1 MARTVVHSGAML
13 SPCHS
18 TSSSDDAP
26 SVSTSHNQRCQPYP
40 RASHHH
46 AIRNANARDAID
58 ARAADSVKEDA
69 AAITTPDTNRSVS
82 TLTGAATSANRIAA
96 IIAANLAKR
105 AIPTNRPASS
115 IAPKSQITVVQE
127 SGSPSSCRATANHS
141 MPHSLAE
148 PADGVGL
155 PANADGSK
163 EDEDDGLDTIY
174 ILSKKDDAIIHK
186 YLPAWKKLSK
196 ARNDK
201 AQHALVCKVAG
212 LILGEKECSLEIE
225 VDVETSVEATFRLHS
240 RTRPLHSG
248 KWTSYKVLDYKHVRT
263 IRKEM
268 RVVWASLYPDQPTV
282 DTGDK
287 KRWLGTWSIARK
299 VVARHLTCAQ
309 WDALDALADRWNI
322 SGPPDD
328 VQEREYDRH
337 FIPRMKTFMTE
348 AARDCGVQ
356 LSALWVHKNA
366 KGQLV
371 YGWTDELLKDV
382 DTFKTS
388 LGDAKAKRLLLA
400 WANHNDPDEV
410 SSDDDG
416 GRASRPGTAG
426 SKRDVVVALDDN
438 GYPLV
443 PSEVGCNAKRLQ
455 KIVREV
461 MRASFRYDLPS
472 SQQGACVPWSEL
484 RAKPL
489 AFISPDYLPRGSWGQ
504 FDDPSKMLDTA
515 CKALI
520 RHWRLRQNIGPD
532 AAFRF
537 LPSFIELR
545 GGRPPRRKSLLMPIK
560 PTPAAPTAAT
570 LFAKAAAAS
579 KKSVTSALR
588 SAASDANAQT
598 FEELSTTAASTSR
611 PSASRTSTPNPHA
624 PKPRVSIPK
633 PRLITKHRGAILSAR
648 RLDGRNAY
656 SEQES
661 ADEVDDIQ
669 DWDLPESLAKSLGV
683 TPTKKRPPVTE
694 WSPIEVT
701 PKLQRMNDNLTPVQ
715 RRRRAPSPASD
726 NDEFEDD
733 QPEDPKSPGPME
745 DEVYFMGEEN
755 ARPTRQ
761 RKRTE
766 KGSLWKQSMEER
778 VKRRQGGL
786 GVILED

>member
-1 MARTVVHSGAML
+1 MPSPYHSA
-13 SPCHS
+13 
-18 TSSSDDAP
+18 SSADDIP
-26 SVSTSHNQRCQPYP
+26 SVSTSRIRHRRPHP
-40 RASHHH
+40 RASHGH
-46 AIRNANARDAID
+46 ISRDDNAHDAVD
-58 ARAADSVKEDA
+58 TRAVDSVQEA
-69 AAITTPDTNRSVS
+69 ASAIAIPPTNRAVS
-82 TLTGAATSANRIAA
+82 NTAGAATSASRIAA
-96 IIAANLAKR
+96 MIAANLAKR
-105 AIPTNRPASS
+105 TTATAVANCPASS
-115 IAPKSQITVVQE
+115 IATTSQRRAVAQH
-127 SGSPSSCRATANHS
+127 SGRLPSPTTAAN
-141 MPHSLAE
+141 PAGTPSLTE
-148 PADGVGL
+148 PADGIDL
-155 PANADGSK
+155 LADADSDD

-174 ILSKKDDAIIHK
+174 ILSKEDDAIIQK

-196 ARNDK
+196 VRNDK

-212 LILGEKECSLEIE
+212 LILGEKECSLEVE

-287 KRWLGTWSIARK
+287 KKWLGTWSIARK
-299 VVARHLTCAQ
+299 VVARHLTSAQ

-337 FIPRMKTFMTE
+337 FIPRMKVFMTE
-348 AARDCGVQ
+348 AARDCGVT

-366 KGQLV
+366 KGELV

-382 DTFKTS
+382 DTFKMS

-416 GRASRPGTAG
+416 SRASRPGKAG
-426 SKRDVVVALDDN
+426 SKRDVIVALDDN

-489 AFISPDYLPRGSWGQ
+489 AFIAPDYLPGGNWGQ
-504 FDDPSKMLDTA
+504 FDDPSKMLDAA

-520 RHWRLRQNIGPD
+520 RHWRLRQNISPD

-560 PTPAAPTAAT
+560 PTPAAPTAAS

-579 KKSVTSALR
+579 TKSVASALR
-588 SAASDANAQT
+588 SAANNANAQT
-598 FEELSTTAASTSR
+598 FEELPTAVASTSL
-611 PSASRTSTPNPHA
+611 PSGSRTSTPKPHA
-624 PKPRVSIPK
+624 PKPRMSILK
-633 PRLITKHRGAILSAR
+633 PRPLTKHRGANLNAR
-648 RLDGRNAY
+648 RLDGRNVH

-661 ADEVDDIQ
+661 TDEVEDIQ
-669 DWDLPESLAKSLGV
+669 DWELPDSLAKSLGV
-683 TPTKKRPPVTE
+683 TPTKKRPPVEE

-701 PKLQRMNDNLTPVQ
+701 PKRQRMNDDFTPV
-715 RRRRAPSPASD
+715 RRRHRTPSPASD
-726 NDEFEDD
+726 DYESEGDGLD
-733 QPEDPKSPGPME
+733 DPKSPGLNE
-745 DEVYFMGEEN
+745 DDVYFMGEGN
-755 ARPTRQ
+755 GRPARQ
-761 RKRTE
+761 RKHTE
-766 KGSLWKQSMEER
+766 RGSLWKQSIEER
-778 VKRRQGGL
+778 AKRRKGGL
-786 GVILED
+786 GVLLEE